1 MGSLISFI
9 FFTLAVAMYSY
20 YRTHKGNQDTT
31 QTASSYFMA
40 GGQLTCWVICGSMLL
55 ANLSAE
61 HLIGLNGAAYRSN
74 LSIMAWEVSAGTTAA
89 LMACYLLPRYLRG
102 GFTTTPQFLQER
114 YDVGVKRMVSG
125 VFATAYIAILIPMT
139 LYLGAIAFNKAFLID
154 HTDLIQSLTKYLMDS
169 GWLTGDLDKL
179 AYNVSIVCLIWSIAL
194 IASLYSTLGG
204 LKLAVVANSLNALGL
219 LIAGVSVLVLGLIA
233 LGDGSILGGVSVL
246 VKENPEKLSAIGDG
260 KNGTIPFGGVF
271 TGVMVGSMYYW
282 ATGQVIVQRC
292 LAAKNLAEAQK
303 GVLLTGVF
311 KMFGPLIMMIPGVIA
326 FHYYKENPLPAG
338 LSDLAYPSLIRD
350 LLPGWMT
357 GFFMAAL
364 FGSVLS
370 VVNSLMGSA
379 TTLICIDFIKPLK
392 PSISDHQLVNSG
404 KYVGVV
410 LTIVCMCLAP
420 LLLSSPEGIFVFARR
435 FVGFFNV
442 PVLAAFSLGFLTKKV
457 PPIAAKL
464 AIVFNI
470 VTYGLLIFVFKIE
483 SPESMLNQWVTHLL
497 GGDVTI
503 HFLYVIFWLFVFEVS
518 AMLLIG
524 YFFPMK
530 KIYVEKKLPY
540 SERFEEWR
548 YTRPCSVFL
557 LAIFAFIYVTLS
569 PIGVASDQA
578 LGSFYWGI
586 VALIFGVASVIA
598 YFVLPSKKVSPR
610 LV

>member
-1 MGSLISFI
+1 MGAFLSFL
-9 FFTLAVAMYSY
+9 FFTVAVAAYSY
-20 YRTHKGNQDTT
+20 FRSRSRTAEKSQS
-31 QTASSYFMA
+31 ASSYFMA

-89 LMACYLLPRYLRG
+89 LMACFLLPRYLRG

-139 LYLGAIAFNKAFLID
+139 LYLGAIALNKSFSVDQTQFILNL
-154 HTDLIQSLTKYLMDS
+154 TQSLVDS
-169 GWLTGDLDKL
+169 GIISGEFKKLT
-179 AYNVSIVCLIWSIAL
+179 YNVSIVCLIWSIAI

-219 LIAGVSVLVLGLIA
+219 LIAGVSVLVLGLMA
-233 LGDGSILGGVSVL
+233 LGDGSVMSGITVL
-246 VKENPEKLSAIGDG
+246 VTDHPEKLSAIGDG

-303 GVLLTGVF
+303 GVLLTGII

-326 FHYYKENPLPAG
+326 FHYYKDNPLPPG
-338 LSDLAYPSLIRD
+338 MSDLAYPSLIRD

-379 TTLICIDFIKPLK
+379 STLICLDFIKPLK
-392 PSISDHQLVNSG
+392 PSMTDERLVSYG
-404 KYVGVV
+404 RYVGVA
-410 LTIVCMCLAP
+410 LTVICMLLGP

-442 PVLAAFSLGFLTKKV
+442 PVLAAFTLGFLTKKV
-457 PPIAAKL
+457 PPIAAKF

-470 VTYGLLIFVFKIE
+470 IVYGLLIFYFNIE
-483 SPESMLNQWVTHLL
+483 SKESALNQWLTGLL
-497 GGDVTI
+497 GADVVI
-503 HFLYVIFWLFVFEVS
+503 HFLYVIFWLFVFEIVV
-518 AMLLIG
+518 MLLIG
-524 YFFPMK
+524 KFFPMQRE
-530 KIYVEKKLPY
+530 YVEKKLPY
-540 SERFEEWR
+540 SDKFKEWR
-548 YTRPCSVFL
+548 YARPCSVYL
-557 LAIFAFIYVTLS
+557 LAIFAWIYVTMS
-569 PIGVASDQA
+569 PLGIASADPV
-578 LGSFYWGI
+578 GKTYGMI
-586 VALIFGVASVIA
+586 VAAIFGVATMIA
-598 YFVLPSKKVSPR
+598 YFVLPKRSI
-610 LV
+610 